1 MALSYLDAVTQG
13 FPAVMA
19 HAEGSPFIYDN
30 IIWSGGDAL
39 PSQDE
44 LDAWIASENI
54 ILSNSV
60 TKYQFR
66 QLFTTA
72 ERVAI
77 DNAGA
82 NTAIPANY
90 RAMLVTIM
98 KDLELSQTVILT
110 NPAVAQGVGFL
121 ETLGLIAAGRAARIL
136 ANQPPV

>member
-1 MALSYLDAVTQG
+1 MALSYLDAITQG
-13 FPAVMA
+13 FPLVMA
-19 HAEGSPFIYDN
+19 HAEGNPYIYDN

-39 PSQDE
+39 PSQDD
-44 LDAWIASENI
+44 LNTWIAAEHI

-77 DNAGA
+77 DNAGT

-121 ETLGLIAAGRAARIL
+121 ETMGLIATGRAAQIL
-136 ANQPPV
+136 SNTPPV